1 MAINNKKQNEEVAKQ
16 KAPPQT
22 PQNNTEPPVSNEE
35 QLMRRQSAPR
45 PTAQDEAMRIH
56 QMQQEKM
63 MLGQG
68 MDASGVLDGFKALKQ
83 VIGKEQIQKAN
94 LTLQK
99 YKEGKAN
106 LEKRIVENE
115 QWYKIRHWEC
125 MRKKDTSEVQPSSA
139 WLFNC
144 IANKHA
150 DAMDNFPSPNILPRE
165 EGDKLEAEMLTSI
178 VPVILDQCDF
188 EETYSDVMNYKL
200 KMGTGVYGVFWD
212 KSKMNGLGDV
222 SIRKIDLINLFW
234 ESGIMD
240 IQKSRNLFHIELADN
255 DVLISA
261 YPQLQGKL
269 GQATMDIT
277 KYIYDD
283 TVDTNNKSIVVD
295 WYYKKSQNGK
305 IVLHYVKYVND
316 EVLYATEN
324 ELQPVMD
331 DKGNII
337 RPPMAETG
345 WYDHGLYPFIFD
357 PLFTTEGTPTGFG
370 YIDVGKDSQE
380 YIDRGNQAIMQ
391 NMLSNAKPRF
401 FIRTDGAV
409 KEEEYADIS
418 KDFIHVD
425 GNLGQD
431 SVIAVQGKP
440 LNDIYVSVINN
451 KIDELKETTGNR
463 DISTGGT
470 TSGVTAASAIA
481 AMQEAGSK
489 LSRDNNKASYRAYRK
504 LCLMVIELIRQ
515 FYDLP
520 RYFRIMGENGAARY
534 VQYSNAGIQPQFQ
547 GNDLGMDLGF
557 RLPLFD
563 IEVTAQKQSPYSKMS
578 QNELALQFFGA
589 GFFNP
594 QMADQALACLDMM
607 DFDRKHFIIQKIAQN
622 GTMYQQM
629 MQMQQQMVMLAQMV
643 DSYRGSNLAEQL
655 MAQFTGGAPVAPIDG
670 TNPAKNVE
678 QTEALGGEE
687 GAKEASNTKKA
698 RERVAQSTD
707 PT

>member
-1 MAINNKKQNEEVAKQ
+1 MANKQYEEEMRQ

-22 PQNNTEPPVSNEE
+22 PQNNTEQPVSNEE
-35 QLMRRQSAPR
+35 QLMRRQSAPH
-45 PTAQDEAMRIH
+45 PTIEAEAQKFYQA
-56 QMQQEKM
+56 QQAKM
-63 MLGQG
+63 MMGQG
-68 MDASGVLDGFKALKQ
+68 VNASGALNGFKALAQ
-83 VIGKEQIQKAN
+83 VIGREQIQKAN

-99 YKEGKAN
+99 YKEGKDN
-106 LEKRIVENE
+106 LEKRIVANE

-125 MRKKDTSEVQPSSA
+125 MRDRDTSEVQPSSA

-165 EGDKLEAEMLTSI
+165 EGDKGEAEQLTSI
-178 VPVILDQCDF
+178 IPVILDQNEF

-212 KSKMNGLGDV
+212 KSKMNGLGDI

-240 IQKSRNLFHIELADN
+240 IQKSRNLFHVELADN
-255 DVLISA
+255 DILIGS

-277 KYIYDD
+277 KYVYDD
-283 TVDTNNKSIVVD
+283 NVDTNNKSIVVD
-295 WYYKKSQNGK
+295 WYYKKSVNGK
-305 IVLHYVKYVND
+305 TVLHYVKYVND
-316 EVLYATEN
+316 EVLFATEN
-324 ELQPVMD
+324 DPKFAD
-331 DKGNII
+331 
-337 RPPMAETG
+337 RG
-345 WYDHGLYPFIFD
+345 WYDHGMYPFVFD

-380 YIDRGNQAIMQ
+380 YIDRGNRAIMK
-391 NMLSNAKPRF
+391 NMLANAAPRHFASNSS
-401 FIRTDGAV
+401 GLN
-409 KEEEYADIS
+409 EEEYTDLTKDIV
-418 KDFIHVD
+418 HVD
-425 GNLGQD
+425 NLD
-431 SVIAVQGKP
+431 ERAIRPIDGKP
-440 LNDIYVSVINN
+440 LNDIYVQVINN

-489 LSRDNNKASYRAYRK
+489 LSRDNNKASYRAFRK
-504 LCLMVIELIRQ
+504 ICLMVIELIRQ

-520 RYFRIMGENGAARY
+520 RCFRIMGENGAARFI
-534 VQYSNAGIQPQFQ
+534 QYSNAGIKPQFQ
-547 GNDLGMDLGF
+547 GKDLGMDMGY

-563 IEVTAQKQSPYSKMS
+563 IEITAQKQSPYSKMA
-578 QNELALQFFGA
+578 QNELALQFFSA

-594 QMADQALACLDMM
+594 QIADQALACLDMM
-607 DFDRKHFIIQKIAQN
+607 DFDRKHFVMQKIAQN
-622 GTMYQQM
+622 GGMYQQM
-629 MQMQQQMVMLAQMV
+629 MAMQQQMVMLAQMV
-643 DSYRGSNLAEQL
+643 DQARGSNIAEQL
-655 MAQFTGGAPVAPIDG
+655 MAQFSGGAPVAPIDG
-670 TNPAKNVE
+670 TNPAQNVE
-678 QTEALGGEE
+678 QTEALGGKE
-687 GAKEASNTKKA
+687 GTKESSNTKKA